1 LTFSH
6 LDLICHWEFV
16 ICHFTFMTN
25 RKLIYSILIL
35 FAILTAIIF
44 SIVFSARKN
53 NLNVYFLNV
62 GQGDAILISEGQN
75 QMLIDGGKDG
85 GLLLQELGKYIPFW
99 DRKIEIVV
107 ATHPDQ
113 DHIGGLIDVLGTYRV
128 EKILKTNAESDSEV
142 YQKLKE
148 VISQKGLEKV
158 DAKKDATVK
167 FPGGTVAN
175 VLFPLTSLPEAVD
188 EASNDNSV
196 AIELVYGENSF
207 LLTGDLPSAKET
219 ELINSRVDI
228 KSDVLKV
235 AHHGS
240 KYSTGDDFLSATNP
254 ADAVISVGKNS
265 YGHPNQEVLDRLLRN
280 KVNILRTDE
289 MGDVVYKCQNPNDK
303 CTRVAN

>member
-1 LTFSH
+1 
-6 LDLICHWEFV
+6 
-16 ICHFTFMTN
+16 MTN
-25 RKLIYSILIL
+25 RKLTYSIIIL
-35 FAILTAIIF
+35 LVTLVVIVF
-44 SIVFSARKN
+44 SIIFSARKN
-53 NLNVYFLNV
+53 NLDVYFLNV

-85 GLLLQELGKYIPFW
+85 RLLLQKLGKYIPFW

-113 DHIGGLIDVLGTYRV
+113 DHIGGLIDVLRTYKV

-158 DAKKDATVK
+158 DAKKDATVR
-167 FPGGTVAN
+167 FPGGTVAS

-196 AIELVYGENSF
+196 AIKLVYGENSF

-219 ELINSRVDI
+219 ELINSGVDI

-235 AHHGS
+235 GHHGS
-240 KYSTGDDFLSATNP
+240 RYSTSDDFLSAINP
-254 ADAVISVGKNS
+254 TDTIISVGKNNS

-280 KVNILRTDE
+280 KINILRTDE
-289 MGDVVYKCQNPNDK
+289 MGDIIYKCQSPESK
-303 CTRVAN
+303 CAQVAN